1 MNTSEPKK
9 PNFIDGFY
17 DSFSS
22 GFCRDCGHTSSAS
35 CISPRHASRDACVG
49 YSLRP
54 PVDHCLFASGSTC
67 SSSRV
72 SLLRRSSKGVSSS
85 SHFNR
90 YLPHANPRD
99 NLSAF
104 FTPVAK
110 SWVPKFMLAFPQ
122 KQSPCLLILQ
132 DPRLACLFY
141 NVRYEDAGWRT

>member
-22 GFCRDCGHTSSAS
+22 GFCRDRGHTSSAS

-85 SHFNR
+85 SHLNQH
-90 YLPHANPRD
+90 LQHANPHD
-99 NLSAF
+99 KLSAP
-104 FTPVAK
+104 FTRVAK
-110 SWVPKFMLAFPQ
+110 SLVPKSLLAIPLGS
-122 KQSPCLLILQ
+122 KT
-132 DPRLACLFY
+132 RACLSSD
-141 NVRYEDAGWRT
+141 V